1 MKTLL
6 YTLAVLAALQ
16 ACGGDNTTLDT
27 TPSATPRMDVPINP
41 LPLNERN

>member
-6 YTLAVLAALQ
+6 YTLTVLTALQ
-16 ACGGDNTTLDT
+16 ACGGDSTTLDN
-27 TPSATPRMDVPINP
+27 TPSATTRMDVPINP

>member
-6 YTLAVLAALQ
+6 YTLVVLAALQ
-16 ACGGDNTTLDT
+16 ACGGDNTALDT
-27 TPSATPRMDVPINP
+27 TPTATTRMDVPINP